1 MKKQLN
7 IKKLILLN
15 LPYILMGLFST
26 NFGEAWRMAVGAD
39 ASAKM
44 LSFFSTLPVALA
56 SWWPSL
62 HPLDLLVGLCCCGG
76 LRLAVY
82 LKSKNAKKYRHGMEY
97 GSARWGTHEDIDSL
111 YADSKSGEV
120 FGHLMDIISAPSN
133 IKLAFRN
140 IKGNDG
146 SHTAGT
152 DGRTIESLAVMPED
166 KFVKLIQKQFRR
178 YEPKAVKRVE
188 IPKPNGKM
196 RPLGIPCIIDR
207 IVQQCIL
214 QVMEPIC
221 EAKFYEH
228 SYGFRPCRSAENA
241 ISYAYGLAQRN
252 KLHYVVDV
260 DVKGFFDNVD
270 HRKLLKQIWTLGIR
284 DTKLIQIIKAM
295 LKAPIEM
302 PDGENVLPSKGTPQ
316 GGILSPLLANIVLN
330 ELDWWIA
337 SQWDEMVGH
346 MKHPCKVTYYPN
358 GAEKKCNSY
367 TALKKSNL
375 KEMRIVRYADD
386 FKIFCRTKEDAEKTY
401 YAVKDWLWK
410 RLKLEVSDEKS
421 KVTNLRK
428 RDSEF
433 LGFRI
438 KLRRKSNSWVITSNV
453 CDKAIHRIGKEMAD
467 SVKAIQSSK
476 TAEEISL
483 NVGDYNAKVIGV
495 QDYYCIATRV
505 NLNFSDIARPINGQL
520 LHRIDGIKK
529 QGEIKNRYLRKRYGK
544 SKQMRWIGETPLVPL
559 AYVQFKIPMRK
570 SRKINPYTP
579 KGRAEIHDNLRI
591 DVNSM
596 LWLMR
601 HPIPTESV
609 RYNDNRVSLY
619 AGQDGKCAITGKK
632 LDVQTCI
639 CYRKTNDCKK
649 GNDSYQNLLLLS
661 LQGLAIVNSEDMMSV
676 VALVKEYSLNAKVI
690 TKVNKLRATAG
701 LPLLAAK

>member
-1 MKKQLN
+1 MYMAQKAKK
-7 IKKLILLN
+7 
-15 LPYILMGLFST
+15 
-26 NFGEAWRMAVGAD
+26 
-39 ASAKM
+39 
-44 LSFFSTLPVALA
+44 
-56 SWWPSL
+56 
-62 HPLDLLVGLCCCGG
+62 
-76 LRLAVY
+76 
-82 LKSKNAKKYRHGMEY
+82 KSKMRHAEY
-97 GSARWGTHEDIDSL
+97 YDMQKTFDDL
-111 YADSKSGEV
+111 YAGSKNGEV
-120 FGHLMDIISAPSN
+120 FGHLMEIISAPNN

-178 YEPKAVKRVE
+178 YEPKAVRRVE
-188 IPKPNGKM
+188 IPKPNGKL

-241 ISYAYGLAQRN
+241 IAYAYGLAQMN

-302 PDGENVLPSKGTPQ
+302 PNGETVLPSKGTPQ

-401 YAVKDWLWK
+401 HAVKDWLWK

-438 KLRRKSNSWVITSNV
+438 KLRRKGNSWVITSNV
-453 CDKAIHRIGKEMAD
+453 CDKATQRISREMAET
-467 SVKAIQSSK
+467 VRAIQSSK

-544 SKQMRWIGETPLVPL
+544 SKQMRWVGETPLVPL

-579 KGRAEIHDNLRI
+579 EGRAEIHDNLRI

-619 AGQDGKCAITGKK
+619 AGQDGKCAITGKE
-632 LDVQTCI
+632 LDVHTCV
-639 CYRKTNDCKK
+639 CYRKAYDCKK
-649 GNDSYQNLLLLS
+649 GKDSYQNLMLLS
-661 LQGLAIVNSEDMMSV
+661 LQGLAIVSSDDMASV
-676 VALVKEYSLNAKVI
+676 AVLVKEYSLNAKAI

>member
-1 MKKQLN
+1 MAQKAKK
-7 IKKLILLN
+7 
-15 LPYILMGLFST
+15 
-26 NFGEAWRMAVGAD
+26 
-39 ASAKM
+39 
-44 LSFFSTLPVALA
+44 
-56 SWWPSL
+56 
-62 HPLDLLVGLCCCGG
+62 
-76 LRLAVY
+76 
-82 LKSKNAKKYRHGMEY
+82 KSKLRHAEY
-97 GSARWGTHEDIDSL
+97 YDMQKTFDSL

-120 FGHLMDIISAPSN
+120 FGHLMDIISSTSN

-302 PDGENVLPSKGTPQ
+302 PDGETVLPSKGTPQ

-438 KLRRKSNSWVITSNV
+438 KLRR
-453 CDKAIHRIGKEMAD
+453 
-467 SVKAIQSSK
+467 
-476 TAEEISL
+476 
-483 NVGDYNAKVIGV
+483 
-495 QDYYCIATRV
+495 CIATRV

-570 SRKINPYTP
+570 SRKINPYTSE
-579 KGRAEIHDNLRI
+579 GRAEIHDNLRV

-649 GNDSYQNLLLLS
+649 GNDNYQNLLLLS
-661 LQGLAIVNSEDMMSV
+661 LQGLAIVSSEDMMSV

>member
-1 MKKQLN
+1 MYMAQKAKK
-7 IKKLILLN
+7 
-15 LPYILMGLFST
+15 
-26 NFGEAWRMAVGAD
+26 
-39 ASAKM
+39 
-44 LSFFSTLPVALA
+44 
-56 SWWPSL
+56 
-62 HPLDLLVGLCCCGG
+62 
-76 LRLAVY
+76 
-82 LKSKNAKKYRHGMEY
+82 KSKMRHAEY
-97 GSARWGTHEDIDSL
+97 YDMQKTFDDL
-111 YADSKSGEV
+111 YADSKNGEV
-120 FGHLMDIISAPSN
+120 FGHLMEIISAPNN

-178 YEPKAVKRVE
+178 YEPKAVRRVE
-188 IPKPNGKM
+188 IPKPNGKL

-241 ISYAYGLAQRN
+241 IAYAYGLAQMN

-302 PDGENVLPSKGTPQ
+302 PNGETVLPSKGTPQ

-401 YAVKDWLWK
+401 HAVKDWLWK

-438 KLRRKSNSWVITSNV
+438 KLRRKGNSWVITSNV
-453 CDKAIHRIGKEMAD
+453 CDKATQRISREMAET
-467 SVKAIQSSK
+467 VRAIQSSK

-544 SKQMRWIGETPLVPL
+544 SKQMRWVGETPLVPL

-579 KGRAEIHDNLRI
+579 EGRAEIHDNLRI

-619 AGQDGKCAITGKK
+619 AGQDGKCAITGKE
-632 LDVQTCI
+632 LDVHTCV
-639 CYRKTNDCKK
+639 CYRKAYDCKK
-649 GNDSYQNLLLLS
+649 GKDSYQNLMLLS
-661 LQGLAIVNSEDMMSV
+661 LQGLAIVSSDDMASV
-676 VALVKEYSLNAKVI
+676 AVLVKEYSLNAKAI

>member
-1 MKKQLN
+1 MAQKAKK
-7 IKKLILLN
+7 
-15 LPYILMGLFST
+15 
-26 NFGEAWRMAVGAD
+26 
-39 ASAKM
+39 
-44 LSFFSTLPVALA
+44 
-56 SWWPSL
+56 
-62 HPLDLLVGLCCCGG
+62 
-76 LRLAVY
+76 
-82 LKSKNAKKYRHGMEY
+82 KSKLRHAEY
-97 GSARWGTHEDIDSL
+97 YDMQKTFDSL

-120 FGHLMDIISAPSN
+120 FGHLMDIISAPNN

-337 SQWDEMVGH
+337 SQWDEMVRH

-438 KLRRKSNSWVITSNV
+438 KRRRKSNSWVITSNV
-453 CDKAIHRIGKEMAD
+453 CDKAIHRISKEMAD

-570 SRKINPYTP
+570 SRKINPYTSE
-579 KGRAEIHDNLRI
+579 GRAEIHDNLRV

-601 HPIPTESV
+601 HPILTESV

-661 LQGLAIVNSEDMMSV
+661 LQGLAIVSSEDMMSV

>member
-1 MKKQLN
+1 MYMTQKAKK
-7 IKKLILLN
+7 
-15 LPYILMGLFST
+15 
-26 NFGEAWRMAVGAD
+26 
-39 ASAKM
+39 
-44 LSFFSTLPVALA
+44 
-56 SWWPSL
+56 
-62 HPLDLLVGLCCCGG
+62 
-76 LRLAVY
+76 
-82 LKSKNAKKYRHGMEY
+82 KSKMRHAEY
-97 GSARWGTHEDIDSL
+97 YDMQKTFDDL
-111 YADSKSGEV
+111 YACSKSGGV
-120 FGHLMDIISAPSN
+120 FGHLMEIISAPNN
-133 IKLAFRN
+133 IMLAFRN

-178 YEPKAVKRVE
+178 YEPKAVRRVE
-188 IPKPNGKM
+188 IPKPNGKL

-241 ISYAYGLAQRN
+241 ISYAYGLAQMN

-302 PDGENVLPSKGTPQ
+302 PNGETVLPSKGTPQ

-346 MKHPCKVTYYPN
+346 MEHPCKVTYYPN
-358 GAEKKCNSY
+358 GTEKKCNSY

-438 KLRRKSNSWVITSNV
+438 KLRRKGSSWVITSNV
-453 CDKAIHRIGKEMAD
+453 CEKAMQRISKEMTD
-467 SVKAIQSSK
+467 TVKAIQRSK

-483 NVGDYNAKVIGV
+483 NVGDFNAKAIGV

-544 SKQMRWIGETPLVPL
+544 SKQMRWVGETPLVPL

-579 KGRAEIHDNLRI
+579 EGRAEIHDNLRI

-619 AGQDGKCAITGKK
+619 AGQDGKCAITGKE
-632 LDVQTCI
+632 LDVQTCV

-649 GNDSYQNLLLLS
+649 GNDSYQNLMLHS
-661 LQGLAIVNSEDMMSV
+661 LQGLAIVSSDDMTSV
-676 VALVKEYSLNAKVI
+676 AAMVKEYSLNAKAI

-701 LPLLAAK
+701 RPLLAVM

>member
-1 MKKQLN
+1 
-7 IKKLILLN
+7 
-15 LPYILMGLFST
+15 
-26 NFGEAWRMAVGAD
+26 MAQ
-39 ASAKM
+39 
-44 LSFFSTLPVALA
+44 
-56 SWWPSL
+56 
-62 HPLDLLVGLCCCGG
+62 
-76 LRLAVY
+76 
-82 LKSKNAKKYRHGMEY
+82 NAKKKSKLRHAEY
-97 GSARWGTHEDIDSL
+97 YDMQKTFDSL

-120 FGHLMDIISAPSN
+120 FGHLMDIISAPNN

-152 DGRTIESLAVMPED
+152 DGRTIESLAVMSED

-241 ISYAYGLAQRN
+241 ISYAHGLAQRN

-284 DTKLIQIIKAM
+284 DTKLIQIIKVM

-337 SQWDEMVGH
+337 SQWDEMVRH

-453 CDKAIHRIGKEMAD
+453 CDKAIHRISKEMAD

-544 SKQMRWIGETPLVPL
+544 SKQMRWIGDTPVVPL

-579 KGRAEIHDNLRI
+579 DGRMEIHSNLKLNVE
-591 DVNSM
+591 DM

-601 HPIPTESV
+601 HPVTGETV
-609 RYNDNRVSLY
+609 QFNDNRISLY
-619 AGQDGKCAITGKK
+619 AGQEGKCAITGEH
-632 LDVQTCI
+632 LEVIHCI
-639 CYRKTNDCKK
+639 CYRKSNECKN
-649 GNDSYQNLLLLS
+649 GRDSYRNLLLLS
-661 LQGLAIVNSEDMMSV
+661 PAGYEFISTTDSIKFATLTKKYD
-676 VALVKEYSLNAKVI
+676 LNKAQI
-690 TKVNKLRATAG
+690 TKVNKLRVAAG
-701 LPLLAAK
+701 LAETSM